1 MMVVEELSMWLDN
14 HFSFGFLM
22 AQLSDVNY
30 CGAPVD
36 AWDDAWELEPTS
48 SSLPITITNPHF

>member
-1 MMVVEELSMWLDN
+1 MMVVKDCSMWLDN
-14 HFSFGFLM
+14 HFSVWIFGGTTFSL
-22 AQLSDVNY
+22 VIY

-48 SSLPITITNPHF
+48 SSLPLPITTSE